1 MLKKKI
7 ISLILIT
14 VLFATVMVAIFISR
28 EDYDLKIGVI
38 GEVGLPNADGS
49 EHLNESLKTFRNHHC
64 DVIVI
69 SGKLTGG
76 KQETYYSYFNKV
88 VKNVFGSKTPI
99 IIYPQSPTDTNIEIY
114 NKYFGNEFEIIE
126 TNYANFLKLPYKTSI
141 QQEYVDQVKIKL
153 DTLKNSEKQTF
164 IVSYTS
170 PKNTFYGSE
179 IGSESLKN
187 LVNQYENVIW
197 LSKGT
202 YSQISKKATYN
213 HNSNYYFG
221 LEPLFNVDTPNNKL
235 ITTKSDARGIIFT
248 IKDKKV
254 STEKWNFTSRKKE
267 SVHSLENYTFKTTKP
282 IFKNKYYEFYSKDS
296 KVYFKFSS
304 ATSEDFIFSYQI
316 FMVYKNNCT
325 QNVYNTEYY
334 LGKSK
339 MSNFYELEISSSLN
353 GLKNITIIAIDDNE
367 LESEMWVCD
376 YSLRNTDIIF

>member
-1 MLKKKI
+1 M
-7 ISLILIT
+7 
-14 VLFATVMVAIFISR
+14 
-28 EDYDLKIGVI
+28 
-38 GEVGLPNADGS
+38 
-49 EHLNESLKTFRNHHC
+49 
-64 DVIVI
+64 
-69 SGKLTGG
+69 
-76 KQETYYSYFNKV
+76 
-88 VKNVFGSKTPI
+88 
-99 IIYPQSPTDTNIEIY
+99 
-114 NKYFGNEFEIIE
+114 
-126 TNYANFLKLPYKTSI
+126 
-141 QQEYVDQVKIKL
+141 
-153 DTLKNSEKQTF
+153 
-164 IVSYTS
+164 
-170 PKNTFYGSE
+170 
-179 IGSESLKN
+179 
-187 LVNQYENVIW
+187 
-197 LSKGT
+197 
-202 YSQISKKATYN
+202 
-213 HNSNYYFG
+213 
-221 LEPLFNVDTPNNKL
+221 FNVDNTNKKL

-325 QNVYNTEYY
+325 QNVYNTDYY